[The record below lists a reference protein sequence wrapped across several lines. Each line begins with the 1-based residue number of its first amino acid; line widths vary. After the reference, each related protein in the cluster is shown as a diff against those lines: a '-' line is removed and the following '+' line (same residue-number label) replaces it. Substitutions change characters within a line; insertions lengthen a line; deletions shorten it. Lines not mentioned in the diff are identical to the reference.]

1 MIYDSELLKYIFN
14 NANVGIA
21 ICNAKDNR
29 LEMVNPTFAK
39 IHGYEQHELI
49 GAMPGEVFASESMLR
64 LSEHE
69 KNPVCNSNNDITFET
84 THIKKDGTPVN
95 VSVHITIIKDEN
107 GEVRQ
112 RIANIIDISRRTK
125 SERVFKDTNSKLD
138 AIFST
143 IPDMIWMKDANGK
156 YIASNNTFQKVFGKT
171 ENEIIGQTDYD
182 FFSKE
187 EADSCRISDIEA
199 IQTKETI
206 NCQET
211 ITDPKSGQK
220 VILEIRKKPVYDS
233 ENNLIGILGIG
244 RDVTERTIFEERL
257 ASKEREFR
265 TLAQNANIPIYRYDR
280 ECRRIYVN
288 PAVEKLSNKRVSDL
302 LGKTPLESS
311 LIHPDYNDALMT
323 SLHKVLDTGQN
334 DAVELLFI
342 LPDGTKKYFLHN
354 HVAEYNSFGHIESV
368 LAIGHDITAQKE
380 LESREEMFR
389 TLAENS
395 PNIIMR
401 YDGDAKRIYANP
413 AFAKHTGIP
422 LEQTFNN
429 KPDRQWG
436 VYLEMLNMG
445 AYEYQERVK
454 KVFQTGKSDNFT
466 VEWIRYCDGVKVAHD
481 LNLVAE
487 KDNNGYTIGV
497 LAIGHDITK
506 KLEAER
512 ELKESE
518 QNFKSLTE
526 NIPDNIVRWDLEGRY
541 LYINP
546 RHEKTLEMSAED
558 VVGNKMSELFGTHSN
573 VAEALEYVIKTGE
586 GVFGILQSVQYRN
599 GTEEIHEVNIIPEL
613 DSSGNMVSVLGIGR
627 DITELK
633 RSEENLQKTKA
644 KLGAVISTL
653 PDLIWVKDINGIYM
667 MCNSEFENFF
677 GASQEEII
685 GKTDYDFISKEQADF
700 FRQKDKEAIC
710 AGEMC
715 INEEEIVFASNGK
728 YALLETRKIPVY
740 NGEEFMGILGIG
752 RDITERKKM
761 EEQLLEQNR
770 FLDSLLNAIPV
781 PIFYKDTE
789 TRYKGFNKA
798 FEEFYGKKKEE
809 LIGKGVFDLFHPE
822 QAQVFF
828 DADADIFRHGGTQIY
843 ETKLQDA
850 RGVDHYVMFHK
861 SVYFD
866 HEGTVAGLIG
876 TILDI
881 TERKAQENALAQ
893 QEQQFRTITE
903 HTPDTIARYNKECI
917 RTYANP
923 AMVKMMKKEGCE
935 LIGTKP
941 THYYNSHEALAYEK
955 VIQRVFTTGIEEDFE
970 YSWPDVEQNFIT
982 SLIRLVPE
990 IDSQGVIQSVLATG
1004 RDITNLK
1011 KYEVELKKQKD
1022 FQDTLLKGVAKAGM
1036 SVNVLE
1042 NGRYIYTNNIE
1053 LAKEYGYDDNFLE
1066 NKPSFLET
1074 IHPDDK
1080 EKVAQMYQKRLSGE
1094 QVPTTYTIRQ
1104 INKQGETKEHEISV
1118 VLIPNTNPV
1127 QTLVVNKDVTEQKN
1141 IEKRIEFMAHHDTLT
1156 GLPNRVLLKDRAEMI
1171 LSQAK
1176 RNIKKTAFLFI
1187 DLDGFKTINDS
1198 LGHSIGDIV
1207 LKAVAHRIQS
1217 CIRATDTLSRYGG
1230 DEFIVVIPEVTNKDE
1245 VESVTGKIINE
1256 FKKSFEINNQVLSIT
1271 ASVGI
1276 AMYPEHGNNFEHL
1289 LQNADSAMYK
1299 AKENGKN
1306 TYCFFTQQMK
1316 HNLLGIFRMQN
1327 DLKEAI
1333 RNKEFIL
1340 HYQPQVDLAR
1350 NKIVGAEA
1358 LIRWKH
1364 PSMGMIP
1371 PMNFISVAESCGYIV
1386 EIGEWVIQEACRQ
1399 CMIWNKNGKDI
1410 VVAVNVSAVQ
1420 FKRGN
1425 LIEVVKNAL
1434 EISGLNPKYLE
1445 LELTESI
1452 LISDTE
1458 NVLQS
1463 VRAIKE
1469 LGVQL
1474 SIDDFGT
1481 GYSSLAYLK
1490 RFAVD
1495 KLKIDQSFVRD
1506 IVKDKEDSSIVK
1518 TIIQMAKSFNLK
1530 SIAEGVENEEVL
1542 EVLKEFGCDEVQ
1554 GYHFAKPM
1562 IADDFR
1568 DYYKKLNKK
1577 DS

>member
-49 GAMPGEVFASESMLR
+49 GAMPGEVFAPECMLK

-69 KNPVCNSNNDITFET
+69 QNPVCVINNDISFET

-107 GEVRQ
+107 GEVKQ
-112 RIANIIDISRRTK
+112 RIANIIDISKRK
-125 SERVFKDTNSKLD
+125 NSERVFKDTNSKLE

-143 IPDMIWMKDANGK
+143 IPDMVWMKDPDGK
-156 YIASNNTFQKVFGKT
+156 YIASNHAFNKVFDKSELEVIGK
-171 ENEIIGQTDYD
+171 TDYD

-187 EADSCRISDIEA
+187 EADSCKISDLEA
-199 IQTKETI
+199 MSAKKTI
-206 NCQET
+206 HCQET
-211 ITDPKSGQK
+211 IVYPQSDKKG
-220 VILEIRKKPVYDS
+220 ILEIRKTPVYDS
-233 ENNLIGILGIG
+233 ADNLMGILGIA
-244 RDVTERTIFEERL
+244 RDVTDRKNAEEKLLMVNTAINATSEAIYITDKDLSIVYVNDGACNMLGYTKDEFTSMNVSDIDAKKSKDEIVDIKKEITDTNQIVFETKHKAKNGSIIDVEITGSSFIFEGKSVRISVVKDITERKIFEERL

-265 TLAQNANIPIYRYDR
+265 TLAQNANIPIYRYDK

-288 PAVEKLSNKRVSDL
+288 PAVEKLTNKLVSDL
-302 LGKTPLESS
+302 LGKTPIESS
-311 LIHPDYNDALMT
+311 LIHPDYNDALMS
-323 SLHKVLDTGQN
+323 SLHKVLNTGEN

-342 LPDGTKKYFLHN
+342 LPNGTKKYFLHH
-354 HVAEYNSFGHIESV
+354 HVAEYNSLGEIESV

-380 LESREEMFR
+380 LENREEMFR

-401 YDGDAKRIYANP
+401 YDENAKRIYANP

-429 KPDRQWG
+429 KPERQWG
-436 VYLEMLNMG
+436 IYLEMLNMS

-487 KDNNGYTIGV
+487 KNSKGYTIGV

-506 KLEAER
+506 KLEVER
-512 ELKESE
+512 QLKQSVEFTEGVINAIPDLLFEVDINGVYLNFWTHDDKLLTTYKNSLIGKRISDVLSFESTKIAYEAINEANIQGTSFGKVYGMKLNEDEKWYELSVSKKANGTFLALARDVTERKLTESSLKESE
-518 QNFKSLTE
+518 QKFKSLTE
-526 NIPDNIVRWDLEGRY
+526 NLPDNIARWDLEGRY

-546 RHEKTLEMSAED
+546 RHEQTLEMRVED
-558 VVGNKMSELFGTHSN
+558 VVGKKMVELFGSHTHVTKS
-573 VAEALEYVIKTGE
+573 LEYVQKNAKA
-586 GVFGILQSVQYRN
+586 VFGILQNVKYSN
-599 GTEEIHEVNIIPEL
+599 GIEEIHEVNIIPEL
-613 DSSGNMVSVLGIGR
+613 DANGNMVS
-627 DITELK
+627 
-633 RSEENLQKTKA
+633 
-644 KLGAVISTL
+644 
-653 PDLIWVKDINGIYM
+653 
-667 MCNSEFENFF
+667 
-677 GASQEEII
+677 
-685 GKTDYDFISKEQADF
+685 
-700 FRQKDKEAIC
+700 
-710 AGEMC
+710 
-715 INEEEIVFASNGK
+715 
-728 YALLETRKIPVY
+728 
-740 NGEEFMGILGIG
+740 ILGIG
-752 RDITERKKM
+752 RDITKQVRL
-761 EEQLLEQNR
+761 Q
-770 FLDSLLNAIPV
+770 
-781 PIFYKDTE
+781 
-789 TRYKGFNKA
+789 
-798 FEEFYGKKKEE
+798 EE
-809 LIGKGVFDLFHPE
+809 LL
-822 QAQVFF
+822 
-828 DADADIFRHGGTQIY
+828 
-843 ETKLQDA
+843 
-850 RGVDHYVMFHK
+850 
-861 SVYFD
+861 
-866 HEGTVAGLIG
+866 
-876 TILDI
+876 
-881 TERKAQENALAQ
+881 
-893 QEQQFRTITE
+893 
-903 HTPDTIARYNKECI
+903 
-917 RTYANP
+917 
-923 AMVKMMKKEGCE
+923 
-935 LIGTKP
+935 
-941 THYYNSHEALAYEK
+941 
-955 VIQRVFTTGIEEDFE
+955 
-970 YSWPDVEQNFIT
+970 
-982 SLIRLVPE
+982 
-990 IDSQGVIQSVLATG
+990 
-1004 RDITNLK
+1004 
-1011 KYEVELKKQKD
+1011 KQKD

-1053 LAKEYGYDDNFLE
+1053 LAKEYGYDEHFLQI
-1066 NKPSFLET
+1066 KPNFLET
-1074 IHPDDK
+1074 IHPDDR
-1080 EKVAQMYQKRLSGE
+1080 EKVLQMYQKRLSGE
-1094 QVPTTYTIRQ
+1094 DVPTTYTIKQ
-1104 INKQGETKEHEISV
+1104 VNKNSEIREHEISV

-1141 IEKRIEFMAHHDTLT
+1141 IEKRIEFMAHHDTIT
-1156 GLPNRVLLKDRAEMI
+1156 GLHNRLVLQERANKI
-1171 LSQAK
+1171 LVDA
-1176 RNIKKTAFLFI
+1176 RKTDKQVAFLFI

-1198 LGHSIGDIV
+1198 LGHIIGDIV
-1207 LKAVAHRIQS
+1207 LKTVAQRLQE
-1217 CIRATDTLSRYGG
+1217 CIGANDILSRHGG
-1230 DEFIVVIPEVTNKDE
+1230 DEFVMVIPDIKDDNY
-1245 VESVTGKIINE
+1245 VRNIIDKILDK
-1256 FKKSFEINNQVLSIT
+1256 FKRKFEINNQILFIT
-1271 ASVGI
+1271 ASVGV
-1276 AMYPEHGNNFEHL
+1276 AMYPEHGKSFEHL
-1289 LQNADSAMYK
+1289 LQNADVAMYK

-1316 HNLLGIFRMQN
+1316 HNMVGLLQMQN

-1340 HYQPQVDLAR
+1340 HYQPQIDLSQ

-1358 LIRWKH
+1358 LIRWQH
-1364 PSMGMIP
+1364 PSMGMVP

-1399 CMIWNKNGKDI
+1399 GALWNKNGKDI
-1410 VVAVNVSAVQ
+1410 VVAVNVSAIQ

-1425 LIEVVKNAL
+1425 LIEVVKNA
-1434 EISGLNPKYLE
+1434 IKNSGLNPKYLE

-1458 NVLQS
+1458 NVLQT
-1463 VRAIKE
+1463 VKAIKE

-1506 IVKDKEDSSIVK
+1506 IVKDKEDAAIVK

-1542 EVLKEFGCDEVQ
+1542 NVLKEFGCDEVQ

-1562 IADDFR
+1562 VASDFR
-1568 DYYKKLNKK
+1568 DYYHRLNNEE
-1577 DS
+1577 

>member
-1 MIYDSELLKYIFN
+1 MSSVIYDSELLKYIFN

-49 GAMPGEVFASESMLR
+49 GAMPGEVFAPECMLK

-69 KNPVCNSNNDITFET
+69 KSPVCTINNDISFET
-84 THIKKDGTPVN
+84 THIKKDGTLVN

-107 GEVRQ
+107 GEVKQ
-112 RIANIIDISRRTK
+112 RIANIIDISKRK
-125 SERVFKDTNSKLD
+125 NSERVFKDTNSKLE

-143 IPDMIWMKDANGK
+143 IPDMVWMKDPNGK
-156 YIASNNTFQKVFGKT
+156 YIASNHTFNKVFDKSELEVIGK
-171 ENEIIGQTDYD
+171 TDYD

-187 EADSCRISDIEA
+187 EADSCKISDLEA
-199 IQTKETI
+199 VSAKKTI
-206 NCQET
+206 HCQET
-211 ITDPKSGQK
+211 IIYPQSDKKG
-220 VILEIRKKPVYDS
+220 ILEIRKTPVYDS
-233 ENNLIGILGIG
+233 ANNLMGILGIA
-244 RDVTERTIFEERL
+244 RDVTDRKNAEEKLLMVNTAINSTSDAIYITDKDLSIIYVNNGACNMLGYTKDEFTSMNISDIDAKNSKDEIVDIKKEITDTNQIVFETKHKAKNGSVIDVEITGSSFIFEGKSVRISVVKDITERKIFEERL

-265 TLAQNANIPIYRYDR
+265 TLAQNANIPIYRYDK

-311 LIHPDYNDALMT
+311 LIHPDYNEALMT
-323 SLHKVLDTGQN
+323 SLNKVLNTGEN

-342 LPDGTKKYFLHN
+342 LPDGTKKYFLHH
-354 HVAEYNSFGHIESV
+354 HVAEYNSLGEIESV

-429 KPDRQWG
+429 KPERQWG
-436 VYLEMLNMG
+436 IYLEMLNMS
-445 AYEYQERVK
+445 AYDYQERVK

-466 VEWIRYCDGVKVAHD
+466 VEWIRYHDGVKVAHD

-487 KDNNGYTIGV
+487 KDSKGYTLGV

-506 KLEAER
+506 KLEIER
-512 ELKESE
+512 KLKQSVEFTEGVINAIPDLLFEVDINGVYLNFWTHDDKLLSTYKDSLIGQKISDVLSFESTLVAYEAINEANIHGISFGKVYGLKLNDEDKWYELSVSKKANGTFLALARDVTERKLTESSLKESE
-518 QNFKSLTE
+518 QKFKSLTE
-526 NIPDNIVRWDLEGRY
+526 NLPDNIARWDLEGRY

-546 RHEKTLEMSAED
+546 RHEKTLEMTFED
-558 VVGNKMSELFGTHSN
+558 VVGKKMVELFGTHTN
-573 VAEALEYVIKTGE
+573 VTQALEYVQKNGE
-586 GVFGILQSVQYRN
+586 AVFGILQSVRYKN
-599 GTEEIHEVNIIPEL
+599 GLEEIHEVNIIPEL
-613 DSSGNMVSVLGIGR
+613 DSNGNMVS
-627 DITELK
+627 
-633 RSEENLQKTKA
+633 
-644 KLGAVISTL
+644 
-653 PDLIWVKDINGIYM
+653 
-667 MCNSEFENFF
+667 
-677 GASQEEII
+677 
-685 GKTDYDFISKEQADF
+685 
-700 FRQKDKEAIC
+700 
-710 AGEMC
+710 
-715 INEEEIVFASNGK
+715 
-728 YALLETRKIPVY
+728 
-740 NGEEFMGILGIG
+740 ILGIG
-752 RDITERKKM
+752 RDITKQIKL
-761 EEQLLEQNR
+761 Q
-770 FLDSLLNAIPV
+770 
-781 PIFYKDTE
+781 
-789 TRYKGFNKA
+789 
-798 FEEFYGKKKEE
+798 EE
-809 LIGKGVFDLFHPE
+809 LKI
-822 QAQVFF
+822 
-828 DADADIFRHGGTQIY
+828 
-843 ETKLQDA
+843 
-850 RGVDHYVMFHK
+850 
-861 SVYFD
+861 
-866 HEGTVAGLIG
+866 
-876 TILDI
+876 
-881 TERKAQENALAQ
+881 
-893 QEQQFRTITE
+893 
-903 HTPDTIARYNKECI
+903 
-917 RTYANP
+917 
-923 AMVKMMKKEGCE
+923 
-935 LIGTKP
+935 
-941 THYYNSHEALAYEK
+941 
-955 VIQRVFTTGIEEDFE
+955 
-970 YSWPDVEQNFIT
+970 
-982 SLIRLVPE
+982 
-990 IDSQGVIQSVLATG
+990 
-1004 RDITNLK
+1004 
-1011 KYEVELKKQKD
+1011 QKD

-1053 LAKEYGYDDNFLE
+1053 LAKEYGYDDNFLQ
-1066 NKPSFLET
+1066 NRPDFLET
-1074 IHPDDK
+1074 IHPEDK
-1080 EKVAQMYQKRLSGE
+1080 AKVAQIYQKRLSGE
-1094 QVPTTYTIRQ
+1094 DVPTTYTIRQ
-1104 INKQGETKEHEISV
+1104 INKKGETKEHEVSV
-1118 VLIPNTNPV
+1118 VLIPNTHPV

-1141 IEKRIEFMAHHDTLT
+1141 IEKRIEFMAHHDILT

-1171 LSQAK
+1171 LLQAK

-1198 LGHSIGDIV
+1198 LGHSIGDMV
-1207 LKAVAHRIQS
+1207 LKVVAQRIQG

-1230 DEFIVVIPEVTNKDE
+1230 DEFIVIIPEVNHKDE
-1245 VESVTGKIINE
+1245 AESVSEKIISE
-1256 FKKSFEINNQVLSIT
+1256 FKKSFEINNQVLSVT

-1289 LQNADSAMYK
+1289 LQNADAAMYK

-1316 HNLLGIFRMQN
+1316 HNLLGIFKMQN

-1340 HYQPQVDLAR
+1340 HYQPQIDIAE

-1364 PSMGMIP
+1364 PAMGMIP
-1371 PMNFISVAESCGYIV
+1371 PMNFISIAESCGYIV
-1386 EIGEWVIQEACRQ
+1386 EIGEWVINEACHQ
-1399 CMIWNKNGKDI
+1399 CAIWNQNGKDI
-1410 VVAVNVSAVQ
+1410 VIAVNVSAVQ

-1434 EISGLNPKYLE
+1434 HSSGLDPKYLE

-1452 LISDTE
+1452 LISDTD

-1463 VRAIKE
+1463 VKAIKE

-1542 EVLKEFGCDEVQ
+1542 HVLKEFGCDEVQ

-1562 IADDFR
+1562 VASDFR
-1568 DYYKKLNKK
+1568 DYYKKLQTQRII
-1577 DS
+1577 